1 AVDVSAQDCINRK
14 FLRVTND
21 LFFEA
26 ADEADRIFHSFF
38 CVGAERPIAQ
48 SETAAHE
55 IDQGIKREQ
64 KLVANVARKREPLH
78 VLHDGVELMPVN
90 DEHAAAI
97 NQTMNGMLLHGDVAV
112 STVKLGQQVVMIA
125 RDVND
130 ACAFARLPQTFL
142 DDVVVLLWT
151 ITSAA
156 RLRVVNHIAVAVDS
170 CVYV

>member
-1 AVDVSAQDCINRK
+1 
-14 FLRVTND
+14 RVTND

-26 ADEADRIFHSFF
+26 ADAAHRILDAFF
-38 CVGAERPIAQ
+38 REGAERPVA
-48 SETAAHE
+48 EAKAATNE
-55 IDQGIKREQ
+55 IDQAIKREQ

-97 NQTMNGMLLHGDVAV
+97 NQTMNGMLLHGDVAI

-125 RDVND
+125 WDVND
-130 ACAFARLPQTFL
+130 ACAFAARPQTFL